1 MLSEKI
7 VGYLEG
13 LVKIAEGQNYKIES
27 ITFYNTYAEIP
38 EKEKC
43 GDTKISKLERN
54 KESGNSVRIFE
65 GQKLYGVVTDEN
77 NSVIITLIHR
87 HIVSLINDG
96 RISQLQGGSYDK

>member
-13 LVKIAEGQNYKIES
+13 LVKIAEGQDYKIES

-43 GDTKISKLERN
+43 EDTL
-54 KESGNSVRIFE
+54 
-65 GQKLYGVVTDEN
+65 L
-77 NSVIITLIHR
+77 
-87 HIVSLINDG
+87 
-96 RISQLQGGSYDK
+96 